1 MRPADLL
8 RMLALAAIWGSSY
21 ALMRIITPVY
31 GGAGTMWLRIG
42 IAGLA
47 LLLYAKATSTDLG
60 FRQHW
65 RAYLFIGLM
74 SSALPFWLIGF
85 AMQTLPASYGAL
97 LNAASPLF
105 GAVFATLMLGERLGA
120 SRVVGLVV
128 GFAGVGM
135 IVNLGPLQVTPQVLL
150 AATACVAATVSY
162 GFISVWIKKYLK
174 GAPNMGLAACTLMLA
189 TVVTTP
195 LALPLTPWV
204 IPSLSVGMAVL
215 TLALMCSAIAYLLYY
230 RLIADIGPTKAI
242 SVTFLI
248 PVFGVM
254 WGVVFLDE
262 RLTLGAL
269 LGGVVVCV
277 GMSLVLGLWKR
288 SDGVPQT
295 R

>member
-174 GAPNMGLAACTLMLA
+174 GAPNMGLA
-189 TVVTTP
+189 
-195 LALPLTPWV
+195 LPLTPWV

-288 SDGVPQT
+288 SDGVLQT